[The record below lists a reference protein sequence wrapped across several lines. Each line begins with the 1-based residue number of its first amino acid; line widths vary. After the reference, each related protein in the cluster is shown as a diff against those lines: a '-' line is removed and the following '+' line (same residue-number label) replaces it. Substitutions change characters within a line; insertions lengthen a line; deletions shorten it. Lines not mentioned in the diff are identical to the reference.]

1 MRPATPPWAIAS
13 SLPGVL
19 WPTLPQPAETQVL
32 ALLFQLDHSQWL
44 APEVLRA
51 AQLRQLERMAA
62 HAVATV
68 PYYSRRLRECWAGQ
82 TALTWEDFARFPLLT
97 RRDLQ
102 DHYQALAST
111 APVAQHGTPAVA
123 QTSGSTGAPVRVL
136 RTALD
141 HLFWKAFTLR
151 EHAWHGRD
159 LGARLSAIRQ
169 GVKDAEGDNWG
180 NATEGFIRTGPAS
193 TLPVDRDV
201 ETQLRWLQRQQPDY
215 LLSHPT
221 NLAALASY
229 CIEHGIRLPRL
240 REARTRGETLTP
252 EVRELCRA
260 AWDVDVVDMYSSNEC
275 GYMALQCPQA
285 LHYHAM
291 SEALVVEI
299 IDDEGRACMP
309 GQIGRVVVTT
319 LHNFAMPLIRYEIG
333 DLAEAG
339 GPCACGRGLPVIT
352 RILGR
357 MRNMLVLADGRRYWP
372 SFGLR
377 GLSTELGIRQHQLV
391 QKSFDLIEARLVVDA
406 PLDAAREERL
416 RRQLL
421 SRAPEGFRI
430 EFTYCANIP
439 RSASGKFEDFISEVA
454 AAGR

>member
-1 MRPATPPWAIAS
+1 MKPPPWGIAS
-13 SLPGVL
+13 GLPGVL
-19 WPTLPQPAETQVL
+19 WPSLPPPAQTQVL
-32 ALLFQLDHSQWL
+32 ALLFQLEQTQWL
-44 APEVLRA
+44 PPQQLRA
-51 AQLRQLERMAA
+51 GQLRQLELVVR

-68 PYYSRRLRECWAGQ
+68 PHYRRHLRALWDGDAPLDWTHFAG
-82 TALTWEDFARFPLLT
+82 FPLLT

-102 DHYQALAST
+102 EQFADLAST
-111 APVAQHGTPAVA
+111 APVAQHGTPVIA
-123 QTSGSTGAPVRVL
+123 QTSGSTGTPVRVL

-141 HLFWKAFTLR
+141 QLFWKAFTLR

-159 LGARLSAIRQ
+159 LGAKLSAIRQ
-169 GVKDAEGDNWG
+169 GLRDAEGDNWG
-180 NATEGFIRTGPAS
+180 AATEGLIRTGPAS
-193 TLPVDRDV
+193 TLPVDEDV
-201 ETQLRWLQRQQPDY
+201 EAQLRWLLRQRPDY

-221 NLAALASY
+221 NLGALAAH
-229 CIEHGIRLPRL
+229 CIRHGIRLQGL
-240 REARTRGETLTP
+240 REVRSRGETLTP
-252 EVRELCRA
+252 EVRDLCRA
-260 AWDVDVVDMYSSNEC
+260 AWDVGVVDMYSSNEC
-275 GYMALQCPQA
+275 GYMALQCPQTG
-285 LHYHAM
+285 HYHVM
-291 SEALVVEI
+291 SEALLVEV
-299 IDDEGRACMP
+299 IDDAGRACAP
-309 GQIGRVVVTT
+309 GQTGRVVVTT
-319 LHNFAMPLIRYEIG
+319 LHNFSMPLIRYEIG

-339 GPCACGRGLPVIT
+339 GDCACGRGLPVIQ

-421 SRAPEGFRI
+421 SRAPAGFRI
-430 EFTYCANIP
+430 EFIYCADIP

-454 AAGR
+454 ATVR